1 MSANKP
7 KPSFNGLRARLVG
20 TVFLAVA
27 SAWVGVHLIAKHT
40 GTEPPWASFV
50 VGIAA
55 LGAAWVGGERFILRQ
70 VRTVLGAAQRLAAG
84 DLSSRTGLDR
94 ERGELGELAR
104 TYDGMAQTLEQRV
117 KEREQ
122 TEKMLLNRSF
132 QQTVVSALGQ
142 FALVSDDFPA
152 LLNQAVLMV
161 TQTLEV
167 EYGCVLELL
176 PDGRNLLLKTG
187 VGWKNGSVGELTVPA
202 DRNTQAGFTLA
213 TGEPVV
219 VEHLPTDPR
228 FGGSPLLDEHGV
240 VSGITVA
247 VPGQD
252 RAYGILGVYTTN
264 RRVFTEDEAHFLLA
278 TATVLAI
285 TVARNRTEAQ
295 LRKLAAFVQ
304 LYPGP
309 AMELDAEG
317 RITYSNEA
325 AHKLAASIGRKHPRG
340 LLPEDIRKRVRDC
353 LTTGLG
359 LVRHETRIEGR
370 ALAWSFHPVAESQ
383 VVHCYV
389 EDITGRLS
397 LEAQLRQAQKM
408 ESVGQLAAGVA
419 HDFNNMLTVIQG
431 HSGMLMAKTA
441 LPPGLLDSAQAIFYA
456 AERSANLTR
465 QLLVFSRK
473 NIMQVKQ
480 LDLRE
485 VVGNMSKMIGRLLGE
500 TISLHFHPP
509 AQIPL
514 IRGDNG
520 MIEQVLMNL
529 AVNARDAM
537 PKGGT
542 LTIHTDPVDV
552 DEAYAQTHPEA
563 RAGPSVCLRVID
575 VGCGMDAETLGRI
588 FEPFFTT
595 KEVGKGTGLGLA
607 TVYGIVKRHGGW
619 TEVASEVGLGTSF
632 AIFFPACTEPVEAK
646 APEDA
651 PPPDARGG
659 RETVLVVEDEP
670 VLRQMARV
678 ILEDCGYQTLEAASG
693 RRAIEVWNRHP
704 GAIDLLLTD
713 MVMPEGISGLDLAQR
728 LLAGN
733 PKLKILFVSGY
744 SMDDLDTSFLRQNH
758 ATFLQKPYT
767 HAILAK
773 AVRDC
778 LDNRAERSLDSVA
791 VGQSEDR

>member
-1 MSANKP
+1 M
-7 KPSFNGLRARLVG
+7 
-20 TVFLAVA
+20 VFLAIA
-27 SAWVGVHLIAKHT
+27 PAWVAIHLIAKHT

-50 VGIAA
+50 VGMLA
-55 LGAAWVGGERFILRQ
+55 LGAAWAGGERFILRQ
-70 VRTVLGAAQRLAAG
+70 VRTLLGATQRLAAG
-84 DLSSRTGLDR
+84 DLSSRTGLGR
-94 ERGELGELAR
+94 ERGELGELAS
-104 TYDGMAQTLEQRV
+104 TFDGMAQTLEQRV

-142 FALVSDDFPA
+142 FALVSNDFSA
-152 LLNQAVLMV
+152 LLNQAVLLV

-167 EYGCVLELL
+167 EYGSVLELL

-187 VGWKNGSVGELTVPA
+187 VGWKEGLVGQLTVSA

-213 TGEPVV
+213 VGEPVV
-219 VEHLPTDPR
+219 VEHLPTEPR
-228 FGGSPLLDEHGV
+228 FGSSPLLKEHGV

-247 VPGQD
+247 VPGQE

-264 RRVFTEDEAHFLLA
+264 RRVFTEDEVHFLLA
-278 TATVLAI
+278 VATVLAMA
-285 TVARNRTEAQ
+285 VARNQTEAR

-304 LYPGP
+304 LYPNP
-309 AMELDAEG
+309 AMELDAEA
-317 RITYSNEA
+317 RITYANEA
-325 AHKLAASIGRKHPRG
+325 AQKLAALVGRKHPG
-340 LLPEDIRKRVRDC
+340 ELLPEDIRERVQDC
-353 LTTGLG
+353 LAAGSSLAP
-359 LVRHETRIEGR
+359 HETRIEGH
-370 ALAWSFHPVAESQ
+370 ALAWSFHPVVESQ
-383 VVHCYV
+383 AVHCYV

-431 HSGMLMAKTA
+431 HSGLLLAKTA
-441 LPPGLLDSAQAIFYA
+441 LPPGLRDSAQAIFYA
-456 AERSANLTR
+456 AERAASLTR

-473 NIMQVKQ
+473 NVMQVQQ

-485 VVGNMSKMIGRLLGE
+485 VVGNISKMLERLLGE
-500 TISLHFHPP
+500 TITLQFQPP
-509 AQIPL
+509 VQIPL
-514 IRGDNG
+514 IRADNG

-537 PKGGT
+537 PNGGT
-542 LTIHTDPVDV
+542 LTIHTDLVDV

-575 VGCGMDAETLGRI
+575 IGCGMDAATLGRI

-619 TEVASEVGLGTSF
+619 IEVVSTLGSGTSF
-632 AIFFPACTEPVEAK
+632 AIFFPACTEPVQAK
-646 APEDA
+646 APDKALA
-651 PPPDARGG
+651 PETPRGK
-659 RETVLVVEDEP
+659 ETLLVVEDEP
-670 VLRQMARV
+670 VLREMAHV
-678 ILEDCGYQTLEAASG
+678 ILEDCGYKILEAASG
-693 RRAIEVWNRHP
+693 RKAIEMWNQHP

-713 MVMPEGISGLDLAQR
+713 MVMPEGISGMDLAQR
-728 LLAGN
+728 LQTSN
-733 PKLKILFVSGY
+733 PKLKIVFASGY
-744 SMDDLDTSFLRQNH
+744 SMDDLDASFLRQGH

-767 HAILAK
+767 HATLAK

-778 LDNRAERSLDSVA
+778 LDHP
-791 VGQSEDR
+791 G

>member
-1 MSANKP
+1 M
-7 KPSFNGLRARLVG
+7 
-20 TVFLAVA
+20 VFLAIA
-27 SAWVGVHLIAKHT
+27 PAWIAIHLAAKST

-50 VGIAA
+50 VGMLA
-55 LGAAWVGGERFILRQ
+55 LAAAWAGGERFILRQ
-70 VRTVLGAAQRLAAG
+70 VRTLLGATQRLAAG
-84 DLSSRTGLDR
+84 DLSSRTGLGS
-94 ERGELGELAR
+94 ERGELGELAS
-104 TYDGMAQTLEQRV
+104 TFDGMAQTLEQRV

-152 LLNQAVLMV
+152 LLNQAVLLV

-167 EYGCVLELL
+167 EYGSVLELL

-187 VGWKNGSVGELTVPA
+187 AGWGEGLVGQLTVSA

-213 TGEPVV
+213 VGEPVV
-219 VEHLPTDPR
+219 VEDLPTDPR
-228 FGGSPLLDEHGV
+228 FGSSPLLKEHGV

-247 VPGQD
+247 VPGQE
-252 RAYGILGVYTTN
+252 RAYGVLGVYTTN
-264 RRVFTEDEAHFLLA
+264 RRVFTEDEVHFLMA
-278 TATVLAI
+278 IATVLAMA
-285 TVARNRTEAQ
+285 VARNQTEAR

-304 LYPGP
+304 LYPNP

-317 RITYSNEA
+317 RITYANEA
-325 AHKLAASIGRKHPRG
+325 AHKLAALVGRKHPRE
-340 LLPEDIRKRVRDC
+340 LLPEDIGGRVQEC
-353 LTTGLG
+353 LAGG
-359 LVRHETRIEGR
+359 PSSARHETRIEGR
-370 ALAWSFHPVAESQ
+370 ALAWSFHPVVESQ
-383 VVHCYV
+383 AVHCYV

-431 HSGMLMAKTA
+431 HSGLLLAKTA

-456 AERSANLTR
+456 AERAASLTR

-473 NIMQVKQ
+473 NVMQVQQ

-485 VVGNMSKMIGRLLGE
+485 VVGNMSKLLERLLGE
-500 TISLHFHPP
+500 TIALQFQPP
-509 AQIPL
+509 VRIPL
-514 IRGDNG
+514 IRADNC

-542 LTIHTDPVDV
+542 LTIHIDLVDV
-552 DEAYAQTHPEA
+552 DEAYAQAHPEA
-563 RAGPSVCLRVID
+563 RAGSSVCLRVID
-575 VGCGMDAETLGRI
+575 VGCGMDAATLGRI

-619 TEVASEVGLGTSF
+619 IEVASEVGLGTSF
-632 AIFFPACTEPVEAK
+632 AIFFPACTEPVQAK
-646 APEDA
+646 GPDKALAPET
-651 PPPDARGG
+651 PRGK
-659 RETVLVVEDEP
+659 ETLLVVEDEP
-670 VLRQMARV
+670 VLREMAHV
-678 ILEDCGYQTLEAASG
+678 ILEDCGYKILEAASG
-693 RRAIEVWNRHP
+693 RKAIEMWNRHS

-713 MVMPEGISGLDLAQR
+713 MVMPEGISGMDLAQR
-728 LLAGN
+728 LQASN
-733 PKLKILFVSGY
+733 PKLKIVFASGY
-744 SMDDLDTSFLRQNH
+744 SMDDLDSSFLRQGH

-767 HAILAK
+767 HATLAK

-778 LDNRAERSLDSVA
+778 LDKA
-791 VGQSEDR
+791 G

>member
-1 MSANKP
+1 M
-7 KPSFNGLRARLVG
+7 
-20 TVFLAVA
+20 VFLAIA
-27 SAWVGVHLIAKHT
+27 PAWIAIHLMAKHT

-50 VGIAA
+50 VGMLA
-55 LGAAWVGGERFILRQ
+55 LGAAWAGGERFILRQ
-70 VRTVLGAAQRLAAG
+70 VRTLLGATQRLAAG
-84 DLSSRTGLDR
+84 DLSSRTGLGR
-94 ERGELGELAR
+94 ERGELGELAS
-104 TYDGMAQTLEQRV
+104 TFDGMAQTLEQRV

-142 FALVSDDFPA
+142 FALVSNDFPA
-152 LLNQAVLMV
+152 LLNQAVLLV

-167 EYGCVLELL
+167 EYGSVLELL

-187 VGWKNGSVGELTVPA
+187 VGWRDGLVGQLTVSA

-213 TGEPVV
+213 VGEPVV
-219 VEHLPTDPR
+219 VEHLPTEPR
-228 FGGSPLLDEHGV
+228 FGSSPLLNEHGV

-247 VPGQD
+247 VPGQE

-264 RRVFTEDEAHFLLA
+264 RRVFTEDEVHFLMA
-278 TATVLAI
+278 IATVLAMA
-285 TVARNRTEAQ
+285 VARNQTEAR

-304 LYPGP
+304 LYPNP

-317 RITYSNEA
+317 RITYANEA
-325 AHKLAASIGRKHPRG
+325 AHKLAALVGRKHPG
-340 LLPEDIRKRVRDC
+340 ELLPEDIAGRVQDC
-353 LTTGLG
+353 LAGGPSLA
-359 LVRHETRIEGR
+359 RHETRIEGR
-370 ALAWSFHPVAESQ
+370 ALAWSFHPVVESRA
-383 VVHCYV
+383 VHCYV

-431 HSGMLMAKTA
+431 HSGMLLAKTA
-441 LPPGLLDSAQAIFYA
+441 LPPGSLDSAQAIFYA
-456 AERSANLTR
+456 AERAASLTR

-473 NIMQVKQ
+473 NVMQVQQ

-485 VVGNMSKMIGRLLGE
+485 VVGNISKLLERVLGE
-500 TISLHFHPP
+500 TIALQFQPP
-509 AQIPL
+509 VRIPL
-514 IRGDNG
+514 IRGDNC

-542 LTIHTDPVDV
+542 LTIHTDLVDV
-552 DEAYAQTHPEA
+552 DEVYAQAHPEA
-563 RAGPSVCLRVID
+563 RAGPSVCLRVMD
-575 VGCGMDAETLGRI
+575 VGCGMDAATLGRI

-619 TEVASEVGLGTSF
+619 IEVASEVGLGTSF
-632 AIFFPACTEPVEAK
+632 AIFFPACTEPVQAK
-646 APEDA
+646 APDKALA
-651 PPPDARGG
+651 PETPRGK
-659 RETVLVVEDEP
+659 ETLLVVEDEP
-670 VLRQMARV
+670 VLREMAHV
-678 ILEDCGYQTLEAASG
+678 ILEDCGYKILEAASG
-693 RRAIEVWNRHP
+693 RKAIEMWNQHS

-713 MVMPEGISGLDLAQR
+713 MVMPEGISGMDLAQR
-728 LLAGN
+728 LQASN
-733 PKLKILFVSGY
+733 PKLKIVFASGY
-744 SMDDLDTSFLRQNH
+744 SMDDLDTSFLRQGH

-767 HAILAK
+767 HATLAK

-778 LDNRAERSLDSVA
+778 LDKA
-791 VGQSEDR
+791 G